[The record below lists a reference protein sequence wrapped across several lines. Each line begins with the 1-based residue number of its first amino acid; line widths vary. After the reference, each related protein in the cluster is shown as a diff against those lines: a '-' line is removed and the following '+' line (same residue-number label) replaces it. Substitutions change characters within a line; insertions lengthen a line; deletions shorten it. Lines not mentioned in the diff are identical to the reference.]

1 MRTQELKHARSKAA
15 LFHFIAA
22 KTEYVKYRSPTSDK
36 GIVGSIVINQRKEE
50 VAALLN
56 VVAGHVGRKA
66 WYDNGNKCA
75 MRAEVRTPVV

>member
-36 GIVGSIVINQRKEE
+36 GIVGSIVINQRKE